1 LSFHLYFRDFREFDE
16 TMNDYAVN
24 SNFSKKTS
32 CDLFDPAEYG
42 TVRSFYSDRGQFP
55 PTPLV
60 RLRALARLLNMRE
73 ILLKDESTRFGL
85 AAFKLLGVRYAVE
98 RLQQTGRLA
107 RRPLLVCAT
116 DGNHGRAVAHVAP
129 QYGCTARIYV
139 PGYTVP
145 ARISA
150 IRNEGAE
157 VVVVESSYDDAV
169 AEAAAFAA
177 RHGAEVVSDTSWP
190 GYEEIPRWIMA
201 GYTQIMNEVQ
211 EQWGRDGPPDIVL
224 VQVGVGGLAAAVV
237 SWLCH
242 YYGDKKPFIV
252 TCEPIGAPCLLESI
266 REQRLVQLQGDLTTI
281 MAGLRCGLVSMIAW
295 PVLSSGVNACMAIDD
310 QFAESAMNIL
320 ARPSGQDAAVIAGES
335 GACGLA
341 ALLAI
346 LRNQEF
352 AAVREAAGFG
362 PNSRVLLFNTEGATD
377 PELYNR
383 VLKK

>member
-1 LSFHLYFRDFREFDE
+1 
-16 TMNDYAVN
+16 MNDYAMN
-24 SNFSKKTS
+24 SNFCRKASG
-32 CDLFDPAEYG
+32 DLLDAGEYG
-42 TVRSFYSDRGQFP
+42 AVRSFYSDRGQFP

-60 RLRALARLLNMRE
+60 RLTALARRFNIRE

-85 AAFKLLGVRYAVE
+85 PAFKLLGVQYAVE
-98 RLQQTGRLA
+98 RLRQAGRLA

-129 QYGCTARIYV
+129 QYGCAARIYV
-139 PGYTVP
+139 PAYTVP

-150 IRNEGAE
+150 IRDEGAE
-157 VVVVESSYDDAV
+157 VIVIESSYDEAV
-169 AEAAAFAA
+169 AKAAAFAA

-201 GYTQIMNEVQ
+201 GYAQIMNEVQ
-211 EQWGRDGPPDIVL
+211 EQWGTDGPPDIVL
-224 VQVGVGGLAAAVV
+224 VQVGVGGLAGAVV

-266 REQRLVQLQGDLTTI
+266 REQKLVQLKGDVTTI

-295 PVLSSGVNACMAIDD
+295 PVLSSGVNACVAIDD
-310 QFAESAMNIL
+310 QFAGAAMNIL
-320 ARPSGQDAAVIAGES
+320 ARPGGQDAPVIAGES

-346 LRNQEF
+346 LQNKEF
-352 AAVREAAGFG
+352 APVREAAGFG

>member
-1 LSFHLYFRDFREFDE
+1 
-16 TMNDYAVN
+16 MNDYAVN
-24 SNFSKKTS
+24 SSFCRKASG
-32 CDLFDPAEYG
+32 DLLDAAEYG
-42 TVRSFYSDRGQFP
+42 AVRSFYSDRGQFP

-60 RLRALARLLNMRE
+60 RLRGLARLLNIRE

-85 AAFKLLGVRYAVE
+85 PAFKLLGVRYAVE

-169 AEAAAFAA
+169 AEATEFAA

-211 EQWGRDGPPDIVL
+211 EQWGIDGPPDFVL

-237 SWLCH
+237 SWLRHH
-242 YYGDKKPFIV
+242 YGEKSCSLSV
-252 TCEPIGAPCLLESI
+252 
-266 REQRLVQLQGDLTTI
+266 
-281 MAGLRCGLVSMIAW
+281 VSR
-295 PVLSSGVNACMAIDD
+295 
-310 QFAESAMNIL
+310 L
-320 ARPSGQDAAVIAGES
+320 ARLACWSRFEQES
-335 GACGLA
+335 
-341 ALLAI
+341 
-346 LRNQEF
+346 
-352 AAVREAAGFG
+352 
-362 PNSRVLLFNTEGATD
+362 S
-377 PELYNR
+377 YS
-383 VLKK
+383 